1 MSDWTEER
9 VATLTKLWADGESA
23 SKIAMKLGGVTRNAV
38 IGKAARLKLP
48 TRLGLQRGRHRSR
61 PKSDFVRPAG
71 RHMGV
76 GVSHFE
82 RLVLGKTVRAGVPG
96 GASNARPLPDTS
108 EELVIPPAERK
119 TIDDLE
125 PHHCRW
131 PIGDPRSPDFHFC
144 GKGKVQGL
152 PYCEHHVR
160 RAYVTT
166 RVEELASNEDWRR
179 KPQRIMAGIQQV
191 NFVRDTA

>member
-9 VATLTKLWADGESA
+9 VETLKKLWADGYSA
-23 SKIAMKLGGVTRNAV
+23 SQIAMQLRGVTRNAV
-38 IGKAARLKLP
+38 VGKVH
-48 TRLGLQRGRHRSR
+48 RLGLPARPTTSRRKRHR
-61 PKSDFVRPAG
+61 P
-71 RHMGV
+71 
-76 GVSHFE
+76 
-82 RLVLGKTVRAGVPG
+82 RLHSAVKPMAVRAAEQIDVD
-96 GASNARPLPDTS
+96 RQKVFELMLDTP

-119 TIDDLE
+119 TIDKLE

-144 GKGKVQGL
+144 GKHRVEGKS
-152 PYCEHHVR
+152 YCEHHVR

-166 RVEELASNEDWRR
+166 RVAEPVSNEDWRR

-191 NFVRDTA
+191 NFVREPA